1 MAQQAI
7 EIPIKLGGLQQL
19 KKEIREI
26 KGELANATDPEQMQQ
41 LAQRAGELNDRLKDA
56 NEQVAV
62 FSSGSKFESTSN
74 ALGLMGSQIRDLD
87 FEGASNS
94 AKLFAGS
101 LKSISPAEI
110 GTQLKGLIS
119 IVGTMAKAFVSF
131 GATLLTN
138 PIFLIGAIIAG
149 VVAIVVALMSKLGIL
164 KPVLKAIGSFF
175 GAIGDAIDVVVQS
188 IKDFLDWLGLTNF
201 AEEEAAEASVQAQEK
216 RAQAYEEAKNKRVTA
231 IDQEI
236 RMAQLEGKSTFYLEL
251 EKQRLIKK
259 TAYEYAKSL
268 SMRIKLMVASGD
280 YDKKEVEDLQAKLK
294 EQRALITTSGNEISY
309 IKKKHTVEQQQKEDE
324 AHKKSVDAGKEANKK
339 RIEAQKEYAK
349 NREEVARMIEDA
361 NIAIMAD
368 GEAKEIATI
377 NLKYKRAIEE
387 TQKNEKYLAS
397 EKAIIV
403 KQLAD
408 QQAQELGNI
417 EKAKQEKLDA
427 LTKEQQEKEI
437 EAYNEFL
444 ERYNTQQQTISNSRL
459 SAEEQEVN
467 AVRAKYAKLIEEA
480 KLYKKDTTA
489 IEEQIGKE
497 TAEIQKKYALKKIA
511 DAQAERDAKI
521 QFASDINAGLSQLGN
536 IFINDQKKLEKFQK
550 ATALVQIAIDTAKAI
565 SSLVAMS
572 QANPLNAVTAG
583 GAGIAQYASGIVQIL
598 TNVAKAKAL
607 LSNPSASASGGGGGT
622 SASASSASVATPSIN
637 MFGQGNNANNLT
649 SQSMQSNQTVTVQ
662 AVVSETEITA
672 TQNKMKIIDL
682 GSTL

>member
-87 FEGASNS
+87 FEGASQS

-110 GTQLKGLIS
+110 GTQMKGLIS
-119 IVGTMAKAFVSF
+119 IVGTMSKAFISF
-131 GATLLTN
+131 GASLLAN

-149 VVAIVVALMSKLGIL
+149 IVAIVVALMSKLGLL

-175 GAIGDAIDVVVQS
+175 SAIGDAIEVVIQS
-188 IKDFLDWLGLTNF
+188 IKDFLDWIGLTNF
-201 AEEEAAEASVQAQEK
+201 AEEEAAEASVKAQEK
-216 RAQAYEEAKNKRVTA
+216 RADAYKEAADKRVAA

-236 RMAQLEGKSTFYLEL
+236 RMAQLEGKSTYYLEL
-251 EKQRLIKK
+251 EKQRLIKA

-268 SMRIKLMVASGD
+268 SARIKLMVKSGD
-280 YDKKEVEDLQAKLK
+280 YDQKEVQDLQAKLK

-309 IKKKHTVEQQQKEDE
+309 IKKKHQVEDQKKEDE
-324 AHKKSVDAGKEANKK
+324 AHKKSIDAGTKASEKK
-339 RIEAQKEYAK
+339 KQAQLEYAK
-349 NREEVARMIEDA
+349 NRAEVARLIEDA

-377 NLKYKRAIEE
+377 NLKYKRAIAE
-387 TQKNEKYLAS
+387 TLANEKYLQS
-397 EKAIIV
+397 EKDTIK
-403 KQLAD
+403 KQLET
-408 QQAQELGNI
+408 QQAQELAKI
-417 EKAKQEKLDA
+417 EADKKAKADAIIEEQKEKDKEA
-427 LTKEQQEKEI
+427 FNEFQTRYNEQQTAI
-437 EAYNEFL
+437 N
-444 ERYNTQQQTISNSRL
+444 NSRL
-459 SAEEQEVN
+459 SAEEQELLNVQN
-467 AVRAKYAKLIEEA
+467 KYAKLKEEA
-480 KLYKKDTTA
+480 EKYKKDTTL

-497 TAEIQKKYALKKIA
+497 TADIQKKYALKKIE
-511 DAQAERDAKI
+511 DAKAERDAKI
-521 QFASDINAGLSQLGN
+521 QFASDINSGISQLGN

-550 ATALVQIAIDTAKAI
+550 ASALVQIAIDTAKAI
-565 SSLVAMS
+565 SSLVATS
-572 QANPLNAVTAG
+572 QANALNAVTG
-583 GAGIAQYASGIVQIL
+583 GAAGIAQYASGIVQIL

-607 LSNPSASASGGGGGT
+607 LSNPSASASGGGG
-622 SASASSASVATPSIN
+622 ASASPTSSSSVTPTVQ

-649 SQSMQSNQTVTVQ
+649 SQQTGGQQIQIQ

-682 GSTL
+682 GSSL

>member
-110 GTQLKGLIS
+110 GTQMKGLIS
-119 IVGTMAKAFVSF
+119 IVGTMSKAFISF
-131 GATLLTN
+131 GASLLAN
-138 PIFLIGAIIAG
+138 PIFLIGAAIAG
-149 VVAIVVALMSKLGIL
+149 IIAIVVALMSKLGLL

-175 GAIGDAIDVVVQS
+175 SAIGDAIEVVIQS
-188 IKDFLDWLGLTNF
+188 IKDFLDWIGLTSF
-201 AEEEAAEASVQAQEK
+201 AEEEAAEASVKAQEK
-216 RAQAYEEAKNKRVTA
+216 RAEAYREAANKRVAA

-236 RMAQLEGKSTFYLEL
+236 RMAQLEGKNTYYLEL
-251 EKQRLIKK
+251 EKQRLIKA

-268 SMRIKLMVASGD
+268 SARIKLMVKSGD
-280 YDKKEVEDLQAKLK
+280 YDQKEVQDLQAKLK

-309 IKKKHTVEQQQKEDE
+309 IKKKHQVEDKQKEDE
-324 AHKKSVDAGKEANKK
+324 AHKKSVEAGKEANKK

-349 NREEVARMIEDA
+349 NRIEVARMIEDA
-361 NIAIMAD
+361 NIALMQE

-377 NLKYKRAIEE
+377 NLKYKRVIEE
-387 TQKNEKYLAS
+387 TEKNLKYTDA
-397 EKAIIV
+397 ERKIIV

-408 QQAQELGNI
+408 QQAQELDKI
-417 EKAKQEKLDA
+417 EADKKAKEDARRQEA
-427 LTKEQQEKEI
+427 IVKEQET
-437 EAYNEFL
+437 YNEFL
-444 ERYNTQQQTISNSRL
+444 ARYEAQQTAIEDAQL
-459 SAEEQEVN
+459 TAEEKEVN
-467 AVRAKYAKLIEEA
+467 AVRDKYFTLLTEA
-480 KLYKKDTTA
+480 QKYGEDTKA
-489 IEEQIGKE
+489 IEEQIAKE
-497 TAEIQKKYALKKIA
+497 TADIQKKYALQSIE
-511 DAQAERDAKI
+511 QAKNKRDALLN
-521 QFASDINAGLSQLGN
+521 FATDVNEGVKQLGN

-550 ATALVQIAIDTAKAI
+550 ASALVQIAIDTAKAI
-565 SSLVAMS
+565 SSLVATS
-572 QANPLNAVTAG
+572 QANPLNAVTG
-583 GAGIAQYASGIVQIL
+583 GAAGIAQYASGIVQIL

-607 LSNPSASASGGGGGT
+607 LSNPSASASGSGG
-622 SASASSASVATPSIN
+622 ASASPTSSSSVTPTVQ

-649 SQSMQSNQTVTVQ
+649 SGQTGGQQIQIQ

-682 GSTL
+682 GSSL

>member
-87 FEGASNS
+87 FEGASQS

-110 GTQLKGLIS
+110 GTQMKGLIS
-119 IVGTMAKAFVSF
+119 IVGTMSKAFISF
-131 GATLLTN
+131 GASLLAN

-149 VVAIVVALMSKLGIL
+149 IVAIVVALMSKLGLL

-175 GAIGDAIDVVVQS
+175 SAIGDAIEVVIQS
-188 IKDFLDWLGLTNF
+188 IKDFLDWIGLTNF
-201 AEEEAAEASVQAQEK
+201 AEEEAAEASVKAQEK
-216 RAQAYEEAKNKRVTA
+216 RADAYKEAADKRVAA

-236 RMAQLEGKSTFYLEL
+236 RMAQLEGKSTYYLEL
-251 EKQRLIKK
+251 EKQRLIKA

-268 SMRIKLMVASGD
+268 SARIKLMVKSGD
-280 YDKKEVEDLQAKLK
+280 YDQKEVQDLQAKLK

-309 IKKKHTVEQQQKEDE
+309 IKKKHQVEDQKKEDE
-324 AHKKSVDAGKEANKK
+324 AHKKSIDAGTKASEKK
-339 RIEAQKEYAK
+339 KQAQLEYAK
-349 NREEVARMIEDA
+349 NRAEVARLIEDA

-368 GEAKEIATI
+368 GEAKEIASI
-377 NLKYKRAIEE
+377 KLKYKRAIAE
-387 TQKNEKYLAS
+387 TLANEKYLQS
-397 EKAIIV
+397 EKDTIK
-403 KQLAD
+403 KQLET
-408 QQAQELGNI
+408 QQAQELAKI
-417 EKAKQEKLDA
+417 EADKKAKADAIIEEQKEKDKEA
-427 LTKEQQEKEI
+427 FNEFQTRYNEQQTAI
-437 EAYNEFL
+437 N
-444 ERYNTQQQTISNSRL
+444 NSRL
-459 SAEEQEVN
+459 SAEEQELLNVQN
-467 AVRAKYAKLIEEA
+467 KYAKLKEEA
-480 KLYKKDTTA
+480 EKYKKDTTL

-497 TAEIQKKYALKKIA
+497 TADIQKKYALKKIE
-511 DAQAERDAKI
+511 DAKAERDAKI
-521 QFASDINAGLSQLGN
+521 QFASDINSGISQLGN

-550 ATALVQIAIDTAKAI
+550 ASALVQIAIDTAKAI
-565 SSLVAMS
+565 SSLVATS
-572 QANPLNAVTAG
+572 QANPLNAVTG
-583 GAGIAQYASGIVQIL
+583 GAAGIAQYASGIVQIL

-607 LSNPSASASGGGGGT
+607 LSNPSASASGGGG
-622 SASASSASVATPSIN
+622 ASASPTSSSSVTPTVQ

-649 SQSMQSNQTVTVQ
+649 SQQTGGQQIQIQ

-682 GSTL
+682 GSSL

>member
-7 EIPIKLGGLQQL
+7 EVPIKLGGLQQI
-19 KKEIREI
+19 KKELREL
-26 KGELANATDPEQMQQ
+26 KGEIASATDPQEMQK
-41 LAQRAGELNDRLKDA
+41 LAQRAGELSDQLKDA

-62 FSSGSKFESTSN
+62 FATGSKFESTSN

-87 FEGASNS
+87 FDGAANS
-94 AKLFAGS
+94 AKLFATS
-101 LKSISPAEI
+101 LKSITPTEMA
-110 GTQLKGLIS
+110 TQFKGLIS
-119 IVGTMAKAFVSF
+119 IVGTMSKAFISF
-131 GATLLTN
+131 GATLLVN
-138 PIFLIGAIIAG
+138 PIFIIGAIIAG
-149 VVAIVVALMSKLGIL
+149 IVAIIVALMSKLGLL
-164 KPVLKAIGSFF
+164 KPVLKAIGQFF
-175 GAIGDAIDVVVQS
+175 GAIGDAIELVIQN
-188 IKDFLDWLGLTNF
+188 IKDFLDWLGLTSF
-201 AEEEAAEASVQAQEK
+201 AEDEASEKAVQAQEK
-216 RAQAYEEAKNKRVTA
+216 RAQAYEDAKNKRVDA

-236 RMAQLEGKSTFYLEL
+236 RMAQLEGKSTYYLEL
-251 EKQRLIKK
+251 EKQRLIKA

-268 SMRIKLMVASGD
+268 SARIKLMVQSGD
-280 YDKKEVEDLQAKLK
+280 YDKKEVTDLQAKLK
-294 EQRALITTSGNEISY
+294 EQRKLISTSGNEISY
-309 IKKKHTVEQQQKEDE
+309 IKKKHQVEEQKKEDE
-324 AHKKSVDAGKEANKK
+324 AHKKSIDAGKQANEKK
-339 RIEAQKEYAK
+339 LKAQQDYAK
-349 NREEVARMIEDA
+349 NRAEVARLIEDA
-361 NIAIMAD
+361 NLALMAE

-377 NLKYKRAIEE
+377 KLKYERAIAE
-387 TQKNEKYLAS
+387 TLVNEKYLAI
-397 EKAIIV
+397 EKETIK
-403 KQLAD
+403 KQLEA
-408 QQAQELGNI
+408 QQTQELLNI

-427 LTKEQQEKEI
+427 LTIEQRDKEI
-437 EAYNEFL
+437 EAEKEF
-444 ERYNTQQQTISNSRL
+444 QTRLQEQETAIANSKL
-459 SAEEQEVN
+459 SAQEQEILNVQN
-467 AVRAKYAKLIEEA
+467 KYAKLLEEA
-480 KLYKKDTTA
+480 KKYGEDTKV
-489 IEEQIGKE
+489 IEDQIGQE

-521 QFASDINAGLSQLGN
+521 QFASDVNAGLSQLGN
-536 IFINDQKKLEKFQK
+536 IFIKDQKKLEKFQK

-649 SQSMQSNQTVTVQ
+649 GQSMQSNQTVTVQ

>member
-87 FEGASNS
+87 FEGASQS

-149 VVAIVVALMSKLGIL
+149 VVAIVVALMSKLGLL

-175 GAIGDAIDVVVQS
+175 SAIGDAIDVVIQS

-201 AEEEAAEASVQAQEK
+201 AEEEAAEASVKAQEK
-216 RAQAYEEAKNKRVTA
+216 RADAYKEASEKRIGA

-236 RMAQLEGKSTFYLEL
+236 RMAQLEGKSTYYLEL
-251 EKQRLIKK
+251 EKQRLIKA

-268 SMRIKLMVASGD
+268 SARIKLMVKSGD
-280 YDKKEVEDLQAKLK
+280 YDQKEVEDLQAKLK
-294 EQRALITTSGNEISY
+294 EQRALITTSDNEIKY
-309 IKKKHTVEQQQKEDE
+309 IKKKKVVQDQQTEDE
-324 AHKKSVDAGKEANKK
+324 AHKKSIEAGKEANKK

-349 NREEVARMIEDA
+349 NRVEVARMIEDA
-361 NIAIMAD
+361 NIAIMQE

-387 TQKNEKYLAS
+387 TKNNEKYLAS
-397 EKAIIV
+397 EKAVII
-403 KQLAD
+403 KQLET
-408 QQAQELGNI
+408 QQAQEKEKI
-417 EKAKQEKLDA
+417 EADKKAKEDARIQESIL
-427 LTKEQQEKEI
+427 KEQET
-437 EAYNEFL
+437 YNEFL
-444 ERYNTQQQTISNSRL
+444 ARYEAQQTAIEDAQL
-459 SAEEQEVN
+459 TAEEREVN
-467 AVRAKYAKLIEEA
+467 AVRDKYFTLLTEA
-480 KLYKKDTTA
+480 QKYGEDTKA
-489 IEEQIGKE
+489 IEEQIAKE
-497 TAEIQKKYALKKIA
+497 TADIQKKYALQSIE
-511 DAQAERDAKI
+511 QAKNKRDALLN
-521 QFASDINAGLSQLGN
+521 FATDVNEGVKQLGN

-550 ATALVQIAIDTAKAI
+550 ASALVQIAIDTAKAI
-565 SSLVAMS
+565 SSLVATS
-572 QANPLNAVTAG
+572 QANPLNAVTG
-583 GAGIAQYASGIVQIL
+583 GAAGIAQYASGIVQIL

-607 LSNPSASASGGGGGT
+607 LSNPSASASGGGG
-622 SASASSASVATPSIN
+622 ASASPTSSSSVTPTVQ

-649 SQSMQSNQTVTVQ
+649 SQQTGGQQIQIQ

-682 GSTL
+682 GSSL

>member
-87 FEGASNS
+87 FEGASQS

-110 GTQLKGLIS
+110 GTQMKGLIS
-119 IVGTMAKAFVSF
+119 IVGTMSKAFISF
-131 GATLLTN
+131 GASLLAN

-149 VVAIVVALMSKLGIL
+149 VVAIIVALMSKLGLL
-164 KPVLKAIGSFF
+164 KPVLNAIGKFF
-175 GAIGDAIDVVVQS
+175 GAIGDAIEVVIQS

-201 AEEEAAEASVQAQEK
+201 AEEEAAEATAKAQEK
-216 RAQAYEEAKNKRVTA
+216 KAQAYEEAKNKRVSA

-236 RMAQLEGKSTFYLEL
+236 RMAQLEGKSTYYLEL
-251 EKQRLIKK
+251 EKQRLIKA

-268 SMRIKLMVASGD
+268 SARIKLMVKSGD
-280 YDKKEVEDLQAKLK
+280 YDQKEVQDLQAKLK

-309 IKKKHTVEQQQKEDE
+309 IKKKHQVEDQKKEDE
-324 AHKKSVDAGKEANKK
+324 AHKKSIDAGTKASEKK
-339 RIEAQKEYAK
+339 KQAQLEYAK
-349 NREEVARMIEDA
+349 NRAEVARLIEDA

-368 GEAKEIATI
+368 GEAKEIASI
-377 NLKYKRAIEE
+377 NLKYKRAIAE
-387 TQKNEKYLAS
+387 TLANEKYLQS
-397 EKAIIV
+397 EKDTIK
-403 KQLAD
+403 KQLET
-408 QQAQELGNI
+408 QQAQELAKI
-417 EKAKQEKLDA
+417 EADKKAKADAIIEEQKEKDKEA
-427 LTKEQQEKEI
+427 FNEFQTRYNEQQTAI
-437 EAYNEFL
+437 N
-444 ERYNTQQQTISNSRL
+444 NSRL
-459 SAEEQEVN
+459 SAEEQELLNVQN
-467 AVRAKYAKLIEEA
+467 KYAKLKEEA
-480 KLYKKDTTA
+480 EKYKKDTTL

-497 TAEIQKKYALKKIA
+497 TAEIQKKYALKKIE
-511 DAQAERDAKI
+511 DAKAERDAKI
-521 QFASDINAGLSQLGN
+521 QFASDINSGLSQLGN

-550 ATALVQIAIDTAKAI
+550 ASALVQIAIDTAKAI
-565 SSLVAMS
+565 SSLVATS
-572 QANPLNAVTAG
+572 QANPLNAVTG
-583 GAGIAQYASGIVQIL
+583 GAAGIAQYASGIVQIL

-607 LSNPSASASGGGGGT
+607 LSNPSASASGGGG
-622 SASASSASVATPSIN
+622 ASASPTSSSSVTPTVQ

-649 SQSMQSNQTVTVQ
+649 SQQTGGQQIQIQ

-682 GSTL
+682 GSSL

>member
-110 GTQLKGLIS
+110 GTQMKGLIS
-119 IVGTMAKAFVSF
+119 IVGTMSKAFISF
-131 GATLLTN
+131 GASLLAN

-149 VVAIVVALMSKLGIL
+149 IVAIVVALMSKLGLL

-175 GAIGDAIDVVVQS
+175 SAIGDAIEVVIQS
-188 IKDFLDWLGLTNF
+188 IKDFLDWIGLTSF
-201 AEEEAAEASVQAQEK
+201 AEEEAAEASVKAQEK
-216 RAQAYEEAKNKRVTA
+216 RADAYREAADKRVAA

-236 RMAQLEGKSTFYLEL
+236 RMAQLEGKSTYYLEL
-251 EKQRLIKK
+251 EKQRLIKA
-259 TAYEYAKSL
+259 TAFEYAKSL
-268 SMRIKLMVASGD
+268 SARIKLMVKSGD
-280 YDKKEVEDLQAKLK
+280 YDQKEVQDLQAKLK

-309 IKKKHTVEQQQKEDE
+309 IKKKHQVEDKQKEDE
-324 AHKKSVDAGKEANKK
+324 AHKKSVEAGKEANKK

-349 NREEVARMIEDA
+349 NRIEVARMIEDA
-361 NIAIMAD
+361 NIAIMQE

-387 TQKNEKYLAS
+387 TKNNEKYLAS
-397 EKAIIV
+397 EKAVII
-403 KQLAD
+403 KQLET
-408 QQAQELGNI
+408 QQAQEKDKI
-417 EKAKQEKLDA
+417 EADKKAKEDARIQEA
-427 LTKEQQEKEI
+427 IIKEQET
-437 EAYNEFL
+437 YNEFL
-444 ERYNTQQQTISNSRL
+444 ARYEAQQTAIEDAQL
-459 SAEEQEVN
+459 TAEEKEVN
-467 AVRAKYAKLIEEA
+467 AVRDKYFTLLTEA
-480 KLYKKDTTA
+480 QKYGEDTKA
-489 IEEQIGKE
+489 IEEQIAKE
-497 TAEIQKKYALKKIA
+497 TADIQKKYALQSIE
-511 DAQAERDAKI
+511 QAKNKRDALLN
-521 QFASDINAGLSQLGN
+521 FATDVNEGVKQLGN

-550 ATALVQIAIDTAKAI
+550 ASALVQIAIDTAKAI

-572 QANPLNAVTAG
+572 QANPLNAVTGG
-583 GAGIAQYASGIVQIL
+583 GAGLAQYASGIVQIL

-607 LSNPSASASGGGGGT
+607 ISNPSASASGGGGG
-622 SASASSASVATPSIN
+622 SASPTSSSSVTPTVQ

-649 SQSMQSNQTVTVQ
+649 SQQTGGQQIQIQ

-682 GSTL
+682 GSSL

>member
-110 GTQLKGLIS
+110 GTQMKGLIS
-119 IVGTMAKAFVSF
+119 TVGTVAKAFVSF
-131 GATLLTN
+131 GATLLVN
-138 PIFLIGAIIAG
+138 PIFLIGAAIAGIIA
-149 VVAIVVALMSKLGIL
+149 IIVALMSKLGLL
-164 KPVLKAIGSFF
+164 KPVLKSIGNFF
-175 GAIGDAIDVVVQS
+175 SAIGDAIEVVIQS
-188 IKDFLDWLGLTNF
+188 IKDFLDWLGLTSF
-201 AEEEAAEASVQAQEK
+201 AEQEAAEKTAKAQEN
-216 RAQAYEEAKNKRVTA
+216 RANAYEEAKNKRIGA

-236 RMAQLEGKSTFYLEL
+236 RMAQLEGKSTYKLEL
-251 EKQRLIKK
+251 EKQRLIKA
-259 TAYEYAKSL
+259 TAYAYAKAYQ
-268 SMRIKLMVASGD
+268 MRIQNMVASGD
-280 YDKKEVEDLQAKLK
+280 YDAKELADLKSKLK
-294 EQRALITTSGNEISY
+294 EQRALMASSDNEIKY
-309 IKKKHTVEQQQKEDE
+309 IKKQNIVKTQQTEDE
-324 AHKKSVDAGKEANKK
+324 AHKKSVEAGKEANKK

-361 NIAIMAD
+361 NLALMKD
-368 GEAKEIATI
+368 GEEKEIASI
-377 NLKYKRAIEE
+377 NLKYKRVIEE
-387 TQKNEKYLAS
+387 TEKNLKYTDG
-397 EKAIIV
+397 ERKIIV

-408 QQAQELGNI
+408 QQAQELDKI
-417 EKAKQEKLDA
+417 EADKKAKEDTRRQEA
-427 LTKEQQEKEI
+427 IVKEQET
-437 EAYNEFL
+437 YNEFL
-444 ERYNTQQQTISNSRL
+444 ARYEAQQTAIEDAQL
-459 SAEEQEVN
+459 TAEEREVN
-467 AVRAKYAKLIEEA
+467 AVRDKYFTLLTEA
-480 KLYKKDTTA
+480 QKYGEDTKA
-489 IEEQIGKE
+489 IEEQIAKE
-497 TAEIQKKYALKKIA
+497 TADIQKKYALQSIE
-511 DAQAERDAKI
+511 QAKNKRDALLN
-521 QFASDINAGLSQLGN
+521 FATDVNEGVKQLGN

-550 ATALVQIAIDTAKAI
+550 ASALVQIAIDTAKAI
-565 SSLVAMS
+565 SSLVATS
-572 QANPLNAVTAG
+572 QANPLNAVTG
-583 GAGIAQYASGIVQIL
+583 GAAGIAQYASGIVQIL

-607 LSNPSASASGGGGGT
+607 LSNPSASASGGGG
-622 SASASSASVATPSIN
+622 ASASPTSSSSVTPTVQ

-649 SQSMQSNQTVTVQ
+649 SGQTGGQQIQIQ

-682 GSTL
+682 GSSL

>member
-87 FEGASNS
+87 FEGASQS

-149 VVAIVVALMSKLGIL
+149 VVAIVAALMSKLGLL

-175 GAIGDAIDVVVQS
+175 SAIGDAIDVVIQS

-201 AEEEAAEASVQAQEK
+201 AEEEAAEASVKAQEK
-216 RAQAYEEAKNKRVTA
+216 RADAYKEAADKRVAA

-236 RMAQLEGKSTFYLEL
+236 RMAQLEGKNTYYLEL
-251 EKQRLIKK
+251 EKQRLIKA

-268 SMRIKLMVASGD
+268 SARIKLMVKSGD
-280 YDKKEVEDLQAKLK
+280 YDQKEVEDLQAKLK
-294 EQRALITTSGNEISY
+294 EQRTLITTSGNEISY
-309 IKKKHTVEQQQKEDE
+309 IKKKHQVEDKQKEDE
-324 AHKKSVDAGKEANKK
+324 AHKKSIEAGKEANKK

-349 NREEVARMIEDA
+349 NRVEVARMIEDA
-361 NIAIMAD
+361 NIAIMQE

-377 NLKYKRAIEE
+377 NLKYKRAIAE
-387 TQKNEKYLAS
+387 TLANEKYLQSEKDTIKKQLETQQAS
-397 EKAIIV
+397 ELAQIEADKKAKADAIIEEQ
-403 KQLAD
+403 K
-408 QQAQELGNI
+408 
-417 EKAKQEKLDA
+417 EKDKEAFNEFQ
-427 LTKEQQEKEI
+427 TRYNEQQTAIK
-437 EAYNEFL
+437 
-444 ERYNTQQQTISNSRL
+444 NSRL
-459 SAEEQEVN
+459 SAEEQELLNVQN
-467 AVRAKYAKLIEEA
+467 KYAKLKEEA
-480 KLYKKDTTA
+480 EKYKKDTTL

-497 TAEIQKKYALKKIA
+497 TADIQKKYALKKIA

-521 QFASDINAGLSQLGN
+521 QFASDINSGLSQLGN

-572 QANPLNAVTAG
+572 QANPLNAVTGG

-622 SASASSASVATPSIN
+622 SASPTSSSSVTPTVQ

-649 SQSMQSNQTVTVQ
+649 SQQTGGQQIQIQ

-682 GSTL
+682 GSSL

>member
-87 FEGASNS
+87 FEGASQS

-149 VVAIVVALMSKLGIL
+149 VVAIIVALMSKLGLL
-164 KPVLKAIGSFF
+164 KPVLKAIGDFF
-175 GAIGDAIDVVVQS
+175 GAIGDAIMVVIQN
-188 IKDFLDWLGLTNF
+188 IKDFLDWLGLTSF
-201 AEEEAAEASVQAQEK
+201 AEEEAAEKSMQAQEK
-216 RAQAYEEAKNKRVTA
+216 KADAYKSASDKRIGA

-236 RMAQLEGKSTFYLEL
+236 RMAQLEGKSTYKLEL
-251 EKQRLIKK
+251 EKQRLIKA
-259 TAYEYAKSL
+259 TAYAYAKAYQ
-268 SMRIKLMVASGD
+268 MRIQNMVASGD
-280 YDKKEVEDLQAKLK
+280 YDAKELADLKAKLK
-294 EQRALITTSGNEISY
+294 EQRTLMTTAGNEITY
-309 IKKKHTVEQQQKEDE
+309 IKKKKVVQDQATEDE
-324 AHKKSVDAGKEANKK
+324 AHKKSIEAGKSANEKK
-339 RIEAQKEYAK
+339 IKAQQDYAK
-349 NREEVARMIEDA
+349 NRSEVARLIEDA

-397 EKAIIV
+397 EKAIII
-403 KQLAD
+403 KQLETQ
-408 QQAQELGNI
+408 QQAETDKI
-417 EKAKQEKLDA
+417 EADKKAKEDARIQEAKI
-427 LTKEQQEKEI
+427 KEQET
-437 EAYNEFL
+437 YNEFL
-444 ERYNTQQQTISNSRL
+444 ARYEAQQTAIADAQL
-459 SAEEQEVN
+459 SAEDKEIN
-467 AVRAKYAKLIEEA
+467 AVRDKYFTLLEEA
-480 KLYKKDTTA
+480 KKYGEDTKA
-489 IEEQIGKE
+489 IEEQIAKE
-497 TAEIQKKYALKKIA
+497 TADIQKKYGQKEID
-511 DAQAERDAKI
+511 DAKAIRDAKI
-521 QFASDINAGLSQLGN
+521 QLASDVNEGINQLGK

-550 ATALVQIAIDTAKAI
+550 ATALVQIGIDTAKAI
-565 SSLVAMS
+565 SSLMYAS
-572 QANPLNAVTAG
+572 QSNALNGVTG
-583 GAGIAQYASGIVQIL
+583 GVAGIAQYATGMIQIL
-598 TNVAKAKAL
+598 TSVAKAKSI
-607 LSNPSASASGGGGGT
+607 LSGAGSASASGGGGT

-649 SQSMQSNQTVTVQ
+649 GQSMQSNQTVTVQ

>member
-87 FEGASNS
+87 FEGASQS

-110 GTQLKGLIS
+110 GTQMKGLIS
-119 IVGTMAKAFVSF
+119 IVGTMSKAFISF

-138 PIFLIGAIIAG
+138 PIFLIGAAIAGIIA
-149 VVAIVVALMSKLGIL
+149 IIVALMSKLGLL
-164 KPVLKAIGSFF
+164 KPVLNAIGKFF
-175 GAIGDAIDVVVQS
+175 GAIGDAINVVIQS
-188 IKDFLDWLGLTNF
+188 IKDFLDWLGLTSF
-201 AEEEAAEASVQAQEK
+201 AEQEAAEKTAKAQEN
-216 RAQAYEEAKNKRVTA
+216 RAKAYEDAKNKRVA
-231 IDQEI
+231 VIDQEI
-236 RMAQLEGKSTFYLEL
+236 RMAQLEGKSTYKLEL
-251 EKQRLIKK
+251 EKQRLIKA
-259 TAYEYAKSL
+259 TAYAYAKAYQ
-268 SMRIKLMVASGD
+268 MRIQNMVASGD
-280 YDKKEVEDLQAKLK
+280 YDAKELADLKSKLK
-294 EQRALITTSGNEISY
+294 EQRTLMSTSNNEIQY
-309 IKKKHTVEQQQKEDE
+309 IKKQHQVEVQKKEDE
-324 AHKKSVDAGKEANKK
+324 AHKKSIDAGNSASEKK
-339 RIEAQKEYAK
+339 KQAQKEYAK
-349 NREEVARMIEDA
+349 NREEVTRLIEDA
-361 NIAIMAD
+361 NLAIMAE

-377 NLKYKRAIEE
+377 KLKYERAIAE
-387 TQKNEKYLAS
+387 TLANEKYLQS
-397 EKAIIV
+397 EKDTIK
-403 KQLAD
+403 KQLEA
-408 QQAQELGNI
+408 QQTSELLNI

-427 LTKEQQEKEI
+427 ITKEQQEKEI
-437 EAYNEFL
+437 EAYKEFQT
-444 ERYNTQQQTISNSRL
+444 RYNEQQTAINNSRL
-459 SAEEQEVN
+459 SAEELEVN
-467 AVRAKYAKLIEEA
+467 NVRAKYAKLIEEA
-480 KLYKKDTTA
+480 KLYEQSTVE

-497 TAEIQKKYALKKIA
+497 TADIQKKYALKKIA

-521 QFASDINAGLSQLGN
+521 QFATDINSGLSQLGN

-572 QANPLNAVTAG
+572 QANPLNAVTGG
-583 GAGIAQYASGIVQIL
+583 GAGLAQYASGIVQIL

-607 LSNPSASASGGGGGT
+607 ISNPSASASGGGGG
-622 SASASSASVATPSIN
+622 SASPTSSSSVTPTVQ
-637 MFGQGNNANNLT
+637 MFGQGNNANDLT
-649 SQSMQSNQTVTVQ
+649 SQQTGGQQIQIQ

-682 GSTL
+682 GSSL

>member
-110 GTQLKGLIS
+110 GTQMKGLIS
-119 IVGTMAKAFVSF
+119 IVGTMSKAFISF
-131 GATLLTN
+131 GASLLAN
-138 PIFLIGAIIAG
+138 PIFLIGAAIAGIIA
-149 VVAIVVALMSKLGIL
+149 IIVALMSKLGLL

-175 GAIGDAIDVVVQS
+175 SAIGDAIEVVIQS
-188 IKDFLDWLGLTNF
+188 IKDFLDWLGLTSF
-201 AEEEAAEASVQAQEK
+201 AEQEAAEKTAKAQEN
-216 RAQAYEEAKNKRVTA
+216 RAKAYEDAKNKRVAA

-236 RMAQLEGKSTFYLEL
+236 RMAQLEGKSTYKLEL
-251 EKQRLIKK
+251 EKQRLIKA
-259 TAYEYAKSL
+259 TAYAYAKAYQ
-268 SMRIKLMVASGD
+268 MRIQNMVASGD
-280 YDKKEVEDLQAKLK
+280 YDAKELADLKSKLK
-294 EQRALITTSGNEISY
+294 EQRTLMSTSNNEIQY
-309 IKKKHTVEQQQKEDE
+309 IKKQHQVEGQKKEDE
-324 AHKKSVDAGKEANKK
+324 AHKKSVEAGKEANKK

-361 NIAIMAD
+361 NLALMKD
-368 GEAKEIATI
+368 GEEKEIASI
-377 NLKYKRAIEE
+377 NLKYKRVIEE
-387 TQKNEKYLAS
+387 TNKNLKYTD
-397 EKAIIV
+397 EERKIIV

-408 QQAQELGNI
+408 QQAQELDKI
-417 EKAKQEKLDA
+417 EADKKAKEDARRQEAKV
-427 LTKEQQEKEI
+427 KEQET
-437 EAYNEFL
+437 YNEFL
-444 ERYNTQQQTISNSRL
+444 SRYEAQQTAIEDAQL
-459 SAEEQEVN
+459 TAEEREVN
-467 AVRAKYAKLIEEA
+467 AVRDKYFTLLTEA
-480 KLYKKDTTA
+480 QKYGEDTKA
-489 IEEQIGKE
+489 IEEQIAKE
-497 TAEIQKKYALKKIA
+497 TADIQKKYALQSIE
-511 DAQAERDAKI
+511 QAKNKRDALLN
-521 QFASDINAGLSQLGN
+521 FATDVNEGVKQLGN

-550 ATALVQIAIDTAKAI
+550 ASALVQIAIDTAKAI
-565 SSLVAMS
+565 SSLVATS
-572 QANPLNAVTAG
+572 QANPLNAVTG
-583 GAGIAQYASGIVQIL
+583 GAAGIAQYASGIVQIL

-607 LSNPSASASGGGGGT
+607 LSNPSASASGGGG
-622 SASASSASVATPSIN
+622 ASASPTSSSSVTPTVQ

-649 SQSMQSNQTVTVQ
+649 SQQTGGQQIQIQ

-682 GSTL
+682 GSSL

>member
-26 KGELANATDPEQMQQ
+26 KGELANATDPEQMSQ

-87 FEGASNS
+87 FEGASQT
-94 AKLFAGS
+94 AKIFATS

-110 GTQLKGLIS
+110 GTQMKGLIS
-119 IVGTMAKAFVSF
+119 IVGTMSKAFISF
-131 GATLLTN
+131 GATLLAN
-138 PIFLIGAIIAG
+138 PIFIIGAIIAG
-149 VVAIVVALMSKLGIL
+149 IGVIITALLSKLGLL
-164 KPVLKAIGSFF
+164 KPILNAIGKVF
-175 GAIGDAIDVVVQS
+175 GAVGDAIDAVVQS
-188 IKDFLDWLGLTNF
+188 IKNFLDWLGLTNF
-201 AEEEAAEASVQAQEK
+201 AEQEASEKAVKAQEK
-216 RAQAYEEAKNKRVTA
+216 RANAYEQAKDKRVGA

-236 RMAQLEGKSTFYLEL
+236 RMAQLEGKSTYKLEL
-251 EKQRLIKK
+251 EKQRLIKA
-259 TAYEYAKSL
+259 TAYEHAKAL
-268 SMRIKLMVASGD
+268 SMKIKLMVTSGD
-280 YDKKEVEDLQAKLK
+280 YDAKEVADLKSKLK
-294 EQRALITTSGNEISY
+294 EQRALITNSSNEITY
-309 IKKKHTVEQQQKEDE
+309 IKGKKVVQDQQTEDE
-324 AHKKSVDAGKEANKK
+324 AHKKSIEAGKEANKK

-361 NIAIMAD
+361 NLALMKD
-368 GEAKEIATI
+368 GEEKEIASI
-377 NLKYKRAIEE
+377 NLKYKRVIEE
-387 TQKNEKYLAS
+387 TNKNLKYTD
-397 EKAIIV
+397 EERKIIV

-408 QQAQELGNI
+408 QQAQELDKI
-417 EKAKQEKLDA
+417 EADKKAKEDARRQEAKV
-427 LTKEQQEKEI
+427 KEQET
-437 EAYNEFL
+437 YNEFL
-444 ERYNTQQQTISNSRL
+444 ARYEAQQTAIEDSQL
-459 SAEEQEVN
+459 TAEEREVN
-467 AVRAKYAKLIEEA
+467 AVRDKYFTLLEEA
-480 KLYKKDTTA
+480 KKYGEDTKA

-497 TAEIQKKYALKKIA
+497 TADIQKKYALKKIE
-511 DAQAERDAKI
+511 DAKAERDAKI
-521 QFASDINAGLSQLGN
+521 QFATDINSGLSQLGN

-572 QANPLNAVTAG
+572 QANPLNAVTGG
-583 GAGIAQYASGIVQIL
+583 GAGLAQYASGIVQIL

-607 LSNPSASASGGGGGT
+607 ISNPSASASGGGGG
-622 SASASSASVATPSIN
+622 SASPTSSSSVTPTVQ

-649 SQSMQSNQTVTVQ
+649 SQQTGGQQIQIQ

-682 GSTL
+682 GSSL

>member
-201 AEEEAAEASVQAQEK
+201 AEEEAAEATAKAQEK
-216 RAQAYEEAKNKRVTA
+216 KAQAYEEAKNKRVSA

-236 RMAQLEGKSTFYLEL
+236 RMAQLEGKSTYYLEL
-251 EKQRLIKK
+251 EKQRLIKA

-268 SMRIKLMVASGD
+268 SARIKLMVKSGD
-280 YDKKEVEDLQAKLK
+280 YDQKEVQDLQAKLK

-309 IKKKHTVEQQQKEDE
+309 IKKKHQVEDKQKEDE
-324 AHKKSVDAGKEANKK
+324 AHKKSVEAGKEANKK

-349 NREEVARMIEDA
+349 NRIEVARMIEDA
-361 NIAIMAD
+361 NIALMAE
-368 GEAKEIATI
+368 GEAKEIASI
-377 NLKYKRAIEE
+377 NLKYKRVIEE
-387 TQKNEKYLAS
+387 TEKNLKYTDA
-397 EKAIIV
+397 ERKIIV

-408 QQAQELGNI
+408 QQAQELDKI
-417 EKAKQEKLDA
+417 EADKKAKADAIIEEQKEKDKEA
-427 LTKEQQEKEI
+427 FNEFQTRYNEQQTAI
-437 EAYNEFL
+437 N
-444 ERYNTQQQTISNSRL
+444 NSRL
-459 SAEEQEVN
+459 SAEEQELLNVQN
-467 AVRAKYAKLIEEA
+467 KYAKLKEEA
-480 KLYKKDTTA
+480 EKYKKDTTL

-497 TAEIQKKYALKKIA
+497 TADIQKKYALKKIE
-511 DAQAERDAKI
+511 DAKAERDAKI
-521 QFASDINAGLSQLGN
+521 QFASDINSGISQLGN

-550 ATALVQIAIDTAKAI
+550 ASTLVQIAIDTAKAI
-565 SSLVAMS
+565 SSLVATS
-572 QANPLNAVTAG
+572 QGNPLNAVTG
-583 GAGIAQYASGIVQIL
+583 GAAGIAQYASGIVQIL

-607 LSNPSASASGGGGGT
+607 LSNPSASASGGGG
-622 SASASSASVATPSIN
+622 ASASPTSSSSVTPTVQ
-637 MFGQGNNANNLT
+637 MFGQGNDSNNLT
-649 SQSMQSNQTVTVQ
+649 SQQTGGQQIQIQ

-682 GSTL
+682 GSSL

>member
-26 KGELANATDPEQMQQ
+26 KGELASATDPEQMQQ

-87 FEGASNS
+87 FEGASQS

-110 GTQLKGLIS
+110 GTQMKGLIS
-119 IVGTMAKAFVSF
+119 IVGTMSKAFISF
-131 GATLLTN
+131 GASLLAN

-149 VVAIVVALMSKLGIL
+149 IVAIIVALMSKLGIL
-164 KPVLKAIGSFF
+164 KPVLNAIGKFF
-175 GAIGDAIDVVVQS
+175 GAIGDAIDLVVQS
-188 IKDFLDWLGLTNF
+188 IKDFLDWLGLTSF
-201 AEEEAAEASVQAQEK
+201 AEEEAAEKAVQAQEK
-216 RAQAYEEAKNKRVTA
+216 RADAYKDASDKRITA

-236 RMAQLEGKSTFYLEL
+236 RMAQLEGKSTYKLEL
-251 EKQRLIKK
+251 EKQRLIKA
-259 TAYEYAKSL
+259 TAYAYAKAYQ
-268 SMRIKLMVASGD
+268 MRIQNMVASGD
-280 YDKKEVEDLQAKLK
+280 YDAEEVAKLKEKLK
-294 EQRALITTSGNEISY
+294 EQRTLMTTSNNEIQY
-309 IKKKHTVEQQQKEDE
+309 IKKKHVVDAQKTEDE
-324 AHKKSVDAGKEANKK
+324 AHKKSIDAGKSANEKK
-339 RIEAQKEYAK
+339 IKAQQDYAK
-349 NREEVARMIEDA
+349 NRAEVAKLIEDA
-361 NIAIMAD
+361 NLAIMQD

-377 NLKYKRAIEE
+377 KLKYKRAIEE
-387 TQKNEKYLAS
+387 TKNNEKYLAS
-397 EKAIIV
+397 EKAIII
-403 KQLAD
+403 KQLET
-408 QQAQELGNI
+408 QQTSELLNI

-427 LTKEQQEKEI
+427 LTKEQRDKEI

-444 ERYNTQQQTISNSRL
+444 ERYNTQQQTIANAQL

-480 KLYKKDTTA
+480 KLYEKDTTA

-521 QFASDINAGLSQLGN
+521 QFASDINSGLSQLGN

-649 SQSMQSNQTVTVQ
+649 GQSMQSNQTVTVQ

>member
-62 FSSGSKFESTSN
+62 FSTGSKFESTSN

-87 FEGASNS
+87 FDGAANS
-94 AKLFAGS
+94 AKLFATS
-101 LKSISPAEI
+101 LKSISPQEI
-110 GTQLKGLIS
+110 GTQFKGLIS

-131 GATLLTN
+131 GATLLAN
-138 PIFLIGAIIAG
+138 PIFLIGAAIAG
-149 VVAIVVALMSKLGIL
+149 IIAIVVALMSKLGLL

-175 GAIGDAIDVVVQS
+175 SAIGDAIDVVIQS
-188 IKDFLDWLGLTNF
+188 IKDFLDWLGLTSF
-201 AEEEAAEASVQAQEK
+201 AEEEAAEASVKAQEK
-216 RAQAYEEAKNKRVTA
+216 RADAYKEAADKRVAA

-236 RMAQLEGKSTFYLEL
+236 RMAQLEGKNTYYLEL
-251 EKQRLIKK
+251 EKQRLIKA
-259 TAYEYAKSL
+259 TAFEYAKSL
-268 SMRIKLMVASGD
+268 SARIKLMVQSGD
-280 YDKKEVEDLQAKLK
+280 YDKKEVQDLQAKLK
-294 EQRALITTSGNEISY
+294 EQRALINTSGNEISY
-309 IKKKHTVEQQQKEDE
+309 IKKKHQVEDKQKEDE
-324 AHKKSVDAGKEANKK
+324 AHKKSIEAGKEANKK

-349 NREEVARMIEDA
+349 NRIEVARMIEDA
-361 NIAIMAD
+361 NIALMQD

-387 TQKNEKYLAS
+387 TEKNEKYLAS
-397 EKAIIV
+397 ERAVIV

-408 QQAQELGNI
+408 QQAQELDKI
-417 EKAKQEKLDA
+417 EADKKAKEDARIQESIL
-427 LTKEQQEKEI
+427 KEQET
-437 EAYNEFL
+437 YNEFL
-444 ERYNTQQQTISNSRL
+444 ARYEAQQTAIEDAQL
-459 SAEEQEVN
+459 TAEEREVN
-467 AVRAKYAKLIEEA
+467 AVRDKYFTLLEEA
-480 KLYKKDTTA
+480 KKYGEDTKS
-489 IEEQIGKE
+489 IEEQIAKE
-497 TAEIQKKYALKKIA
+497 TADIQKKYALQSIE
-511 DAQAERDAKI
+511 QAKNKRDALLN
-521 QFASDINAGLSQLGN
+521 FATDVNEGVKQLGN

-550 ATALVQIAIDTAKAI
+550 ASALVQIAIDTAKAI

-572 QANPLNAVTAG
+572 QANPLNAVTGG

-607 LSNPSASASGGGGGT
+607 LSNPSASASGGDGG
-622 SASASSASVATPSIN
+622 SASPTSSSSVTPTVQ

-649 SQSMQSNQTVTVQ
+649 SQQTGGQQIQIQ

-682 GSTL
+682 GSSL

>member
-87 FEGASNS
+87 FEGASHS

-149 VVAIVVALMSKLGIL
+149 IVAIIVALMSKLGIL
-164 KPVLKAIGSFF
+164 KPVLNAIGKFF
-175 GAIGDAIDVVVQS
+175 GAIGDAIDLVVQS
-188 IKDFLDWLGLTNF
+188 IKDFLDWLGLTSF
-201 AEEEAAEASVQAQEK
+201 AEEEAAEASMQAQEK
-216 RAQAYEEAKNKRVTA
+216 RADAYKDASDKRITA

-236 RMAQLEGKSTFYLEL
+236 RMAQLEGKSTYKLEL
-251 EKQRLIKK
+251 EKQRLIKA
-259 TAYEYAKSL
+259 TAYAYAKAYQ
-268 SMRIKLMVASGD
+268 MRIQNMVASGD
-280 YDKKEVEDLQAKLK
+280 YDAEEVAKLKEKLK
-294 EQRALITTSGNEISY
+294 EQRTLMTTSNNEIQY
-309 IKKKHTVEQQQKEDE
+309 IKKKHVVDAQKTEDE
-324 AHKKSVDAGKEANKK
+324 AHKKSIEAGKSANEKK
-339 RIEAQKEYAK
+339 IKAQQDYAK
-349 NREEVARMIEDA
+349 NRAEVARLIEDA

-377 NLKYKRAIEE
+377 KLKYKRAIEE

-480 KLYKKDTTA
+480 KLYEKDTTA

-521 QFASDINAGLSQLGN
+521 QFASDINSGLSQLGN